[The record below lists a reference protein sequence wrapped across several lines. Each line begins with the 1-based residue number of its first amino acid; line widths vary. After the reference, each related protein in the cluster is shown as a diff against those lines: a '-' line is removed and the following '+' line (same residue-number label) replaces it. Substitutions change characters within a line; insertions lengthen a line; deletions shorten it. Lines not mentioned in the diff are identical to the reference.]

1 VKRQTCPD
9 LVEVSVAGFWGPNRV
24 LICGLVFESERLVLG
39 VPAAL
44 KGIEAFQSTSCQPH
58 RVGPSRINSTIIGA
72 KNAKGSTLL
81 TSVSWTFSPL
91 AIARTDDTSPELNC
105 SNQRLACA
113 SRRQRC
119 GSGVPVAVF
128 PPGITIRPSTPRRR
142 IWNGKSSRI
151 ASLFEGPP
159 WFRSAPNRLASSD
172 PSTLMLNVPE
182 AISTRSTR
190 SWSISFLPCD
200 LFHLG
205 GRR

>member
-1 VKRQTCPD
+1 MKRQTWPD
-9 LVEVSVAGFWGPNRV
+9 LVEVSVAGFWGPIRV

-44 KGIEAFQSTSCQPH
+44 KGIEPFQSTSCQPH
-58 RVGPSRINSTIIGA
+58 RVAPIKDQLDDYRSQECQRQHSTY
-72 KNAKGSTLL
+72 LRF
-81 TSVSWTFSPL
+81 VEFSPL

-113 SRRQRC
+113 TRRQRC

-172 PSTLMLNVPE
+172 PSTLMLNVPG